1 MRDFNEGMA
10 ELDPATSALVVRLAA
25 DNMKYA
31 STAAL
36 GAIER
41 LRRLEEVAR
50 CSGTTRQTLQKINS
64 ARRVLGD
71 HHEFGRFAG
80 PFLAD

>member
-1 MRDFNEGMA
+1 MTNFTEGVA
-10 ELDPATSALVVRLAA
+10 ELDPATSAFVVELAA
-25 DNMKYA
+25 DKIDYA

-36 GAIER
+36 VAIEH

-50 CSGTTRQTLQKINS
+50 FSGTTRQTLQKINS

-71 HHEFGRFAG
+71 RHEFGRFTG